1 MACFIVPAA
10 EAVVTTII
18 GKAVKSKEKEIALQ
32 KEENGEVTETKL
44 PMFKKISWLNN
55 MLWGGSALLAFEHF
69 WHGEITPFFPF
80 LTDMGNK
87 EDAFRMLHE
96 MSTVGVSMAVLVT
109 AVWGVMCLVVKS
121 FEKSAKEEKMLTK
134 TNK

>member
-32 KEENGEVTETKL
+32 REECGEVMESKL
-44 PMFKKISWLNN
+44 PMSKKISWLNT
-55 MLWGGSALLAFEHF
+55 MLWGGSALLAFEHL

-80 LTDMGNK
+80 LTAMGNK
-87 EDAFRMLHE
+87 GDAIRMLHE
-96 MSTVGVSMAVLVT
+96 MSTVGVSMSVLVT
-109 AVWGVMCLVVKS
+109 AVWAVMCLVVKS
-121 FEKSAKEEKMLTK
+121 FEKPVKEETMLTK
-134 TNK
+134 KNK